1 MRIALARALFS
12 KPDLL
17 LLDEPTNMLDM
28 QAVIWLERYLQ
39 TWPSTLLVVSHDRN
53 FMDEV
58 PTDMLHLHSQRIDTY
73 RGNYTEYHN
82 TMTEKLKAQAREYEN
97 QMEYRKHVQEFIDKF
112 RYNAKR
118 APMVQSRI
126 KMLEKLPVLEPVI
139 IESSVTLK
147 FPEVEKMSGTIL
159 MLSEV
164 SFTYSGTD
172 RVIFSNVDLSATMES
187 RICIGNLILIL
198 MFSYIPFVQW
208 EKTVRERQLC
218 SRW

>member
-1 MRIALARALFS
+1 MQSAATRTFSGGWRMRIALARALFS

-73 RGNYTEYHN
+73 RGNYTEYYN

-139 IESSVTLK
+139 IEAGVTLK
-147 FPEVEKMSGTIL
+147 FPDVEKLSGTIL
-159 MLSEV
+159 TLSEV
-164 SFTYSGTD
+164 SYRYSEET
-172 RVIFSNVDLSATMES
+172 
-187 RICIGNLILIL
+187 
-198 MFSYIPFVQW
+198 
-208 EKTVRERQLC
+208 K
-218 SRW
+218 

>member
-28 QAVIWLERYLQ
+28 QAVIWLERYLHFHSLTFPLSRSHFHFHTFRYLQ

-82 TMTEKLKAQAREYEN
+82 TMTEKLKSQAREYEN

-112 RYNAKR
+112 RYNALLVYWCWYMGIGILVLYIVTVHWYCALVLVYRREKE
-118 APMVQSRI
+118 ACTGVHLQVQ
-126 KMLEKLPVLEPVI
+126 VQ
-139 IESSVTLK
+139 
-147 FPEVEKMSGTIL
+147 
-159 MLSEV
+159 
-164 SFTYSGTD
+164 
-172 RVIFSNVDLSATMES
+172 RVI
-187 RICIGNLILIL
+187 GILITGIGIL
-198 MFSYIPFVQW
+198 VLVFWY
-208 EKTVRERQLC
+208 
-218 SRW
+218 